1 MTIHV
6 TRRSLVALGAG
17 IGSLAIAR
25 PAITAALGIPAGK
38 IILKIT
44 GKITNLNIN
53 NAAVFDRAMLEALG
67 MDTIE
72 TMTPWYSNI
81 VKFEGIRMDALMQQ
95 VGATGNSITAIALND
110 FSSEIPISDFN
121 KYGVILALKR
131 DGNYMPV
138 RDKGPL
144 FIIYPYDT
152 SPELQAQ
159 KFYSRSA
166 WQLSQ
171 MVVT

>member
-1 MTIHV
+1 MTSHV
-6 TRRSLVALGAG
+6 TRRSLVAFGTGMA
-17 IGSLAIAR
+17 SLAIAR
-25 PAITAALGIPAGK
+25 PAITAALGLPAGK
-38 IILKIT
+38 KILTVT
-44 GKITNLNIN
+44 GKITNVNSN

-67 MDTIE
+67 MNSIE
-72 TMTPWYSNI
+72 TMTPWYSDV

-121 KYGVILALKR
+121 KYGVLLALKR
-131 DGNYMPV
+131 DGNYMPI

-144 FIIYPYDT
+144 FIVYPYDS